1 MPKIL
6 IVEDDFTII
15 RTLEAYL
22 LSEGFETVSVSG
34 QRQALSALE
43 KEIVDLLILDIS
55 LAEGNGF
62 AVCEAAKGHGL
73 PVIFLTASGDE
84 NSVVRG
90 LDMGADDYIAKP
102 FRPRELVSR
111 IRSVLRR
118 SGKTSSVVMLGSV
131 SVDAEKGIVSK
142 NGTEINLS
150 ALEFRLLMAFV
161 NHRGKLL
168 TRNALLEEIWD
179 AGGDFVNDNT
189 LTVYIKRLREKI
201 EDDPQKPEIIR
212 NPELKRELLI
222 DLSIT
227 VVAALIGFLIRP
239 ICGMIA
245 LAVGLLL
252 SGAHIA
258 FAVQRYHQ
266 MEALAQRLDRI
277 LHGQDRVLIEDA
289 AEGEL
294 SILNSELQK
303 MTTRLQEQA
312 NQLSA
317 DKQQL
322 TEAIQDIFHQIRT
335 PLTSSQKKTC
345 PMTGDFP

>member
-1 MPKIL
+1 MTMSTIL
-6 IVEDDFTII
+6 IVEDDITII

-22 LSEGFETVSVSG
+22 LSEGFEIVSVSG
-34 QRQALSALE
+34 QRQALAALE
-43 KEIVDLLILDIS
+43 NENVDLLLLDIS

-118 SGKTSSVVMLGSV
+118 SGKTNSVVMLGSV

-161 NHRGKLL
+161 NQRGKLL

-201 EDDPQKPEIIR
+201 EDDPQKPEII
-212 NPELKRELLI
+212 K
-222 DLSIT
+222 T
-227 VVAALIGFLIRP
+227 VR
-239 ICGMIA
+239 
-245 LAVGLLL
+245 GL
-252 SGAHIA
+252 G
-258 FAVQRYHQ
+258 Y
-266 MEALAQRLDRI
+266 
-277 LHGQDRVLIEDA
+277 RVD
-289 AEGEL
+289 
-294 SILNSELQK
+294 
-303 MTTRLQEQA
+303 
-312 NQLSA
+312 
-317 DKQQL
+317 
-322 TEAIQDIFHQIRT
+322 
-335 PLTSSQKKTC
+335 
-345 PMTGDFP
+345 

>member
-1 MPKIL
+1 MTMSTIL
-6 IVEDDFTII
+6 IVEDDITII

-22 LSEGFETVSVSG
+22 LSEGFEIVSVSS
-34 QRQALSALE
+34 QREALAALE
-43 KEIVDLLILDIS
+43 NENVDLLLLDIS

-84 NSVVRG
+84 NSVVHG

-118 SGKTSSVVMLGSV
+118 SGKTNSVAMLGSV
-131 SVDAEKGIVSK
+131 SGDAEKGIVSK

-150 ALEFRLLMAFV
+150 ALEFRLLMTFV

-201 EDDPQKPEIIR
+201 EDDPQKPEII
-212 NPELKRELLI
+212 K
-222 DLSIT
+222 T
-227 VVAALIGFLIRP
+227 VR
-239 ICGMIA
+239 
-245 LAVGLLL
+245 GL
-252 SGAHIA
+252 G
-258 FAVQRYHQ
+258 Y
-266 MEALAQRLDRI
+266 
-277 LHGQDRVLIEDA
+277 RVD
-289 AEGEL
+289 
-294 SILNSELQK
+294 
-303 MTTRLQEQA
+303 
-312 NQLSA
+312 
-317 DKQQL
+317 
-322 TEAIQDIFHQIRT
+322 
-335 PLTSSQKKTC
+335 
-345 PMTGDFP
+345 